1 MYFAILI
8 DEDWRCDLWKKRGWW
23 KKWCYGAF
31 KNKALRYFG
40 KDKKGKSLTLAKAC
54 KKTCK
59 ATSKSRIYS
68 YTSKRCMVSILYC
81 SNNIGVDNLLF

>member
-1 MYFAILI
+1 MYLSVLI
-8 DEDWRCDLWKKRGWW
+8 DEDWRCGLWKKRGWW

-40 KDKKGKSLTLAKAC
+40 KDKKGKALTLAKAC

-59 ATSKSRIYS
+59 ALGKLRIYA
-68 YTSKRCMVSILYC
+68 YTKANFGTSLICPV
-81 SNNIGVDNLLF
+81 NII